1 MEITGLPGARL
12 VEEGL
17 ADLARG
23 LETIPSLLVSIGSP
37 RLRLLG
43 FEVPSPQPDAER
55 RLHRLLEMD
64 GSDSAHGRYNSLVRT
79 LVSFQR
85 AAALRRRAA

>member
-1 MEITGLPGARL
+1 METTGLPGASL

-17 ADLARG
+17 ADLSLGR
-23 LETIPSLLVSIGSP
+23 ETVPALLVSIGSP

-43 FEVPSPQPDAER
+43 FEVPPTLPDAER
-55 RLHRLLEMD
+55 RLHRLLEKD
-64 GSDSAHGRYNSLVRT
+64 GPDSAHGRYNSLVRT
-79 LVSFQR
+79 LVSFER

>member
-1 MEITGLPGARL
+1 MQL
-12 VEEGL
+12 VEQGL

-23 LETIPSLLVSIGSP
+23 QETVPSLLVSIGSP

-43 FEVPSPQPDAER
+43 FEVPTALPDAER
-55 RLHRLLEMD
+55 RLHRLLEKD

-79 LVSFQR
+79 LVSFER